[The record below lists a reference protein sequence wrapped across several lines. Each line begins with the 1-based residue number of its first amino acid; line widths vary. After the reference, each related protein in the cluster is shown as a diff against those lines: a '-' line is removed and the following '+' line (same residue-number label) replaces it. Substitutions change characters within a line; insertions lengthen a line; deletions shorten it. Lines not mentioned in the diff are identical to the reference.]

1 MALTGLLQRLNSMGY
16 KNWIKAGHCLLLLKG
31 SLQEFVV
38 SEMKSFHRELRSKI
52 PAALQN
58 SSCQCK
64 ATGKTFHPGCPVCAE
79 WKRLILNHHMNR
91 NGEIH
96 WGNCNPSLWPTNYWE
111 VAKAYMP
118 RGHADK
124 RGPELCDASAILNL
138 INACDRFRRF
148 DNSKVRAV
156 IKCRNDLMHSS
167 DMSVSANWLND
178 FGNKL
183 QNLIAEFKHVPKIK
197 DESGKILQVL
207 SSDWFVE
214 DCDRYETD
222 GLPSREETTS
232 LSVYEVEKQ
241 LIQQLLEET
250 YFQIE
255 DKNTWTQQDNDTLQ
269 TIKKFLSDNEDLH
282 SDFKADIVRFESLYS
297 HLTFAEGCSL

>member
-111 VAKAYMP
+111 VAK
-118 RGHADK
+118 
-124 RGPELCDASAILNL
+124 
-138 INACDRFRRF
+138 
-148 DNSKVRAV
+148 V

-255 DKNTWTQQDNDTLQ
+255 DKNTWTQQVQKCFSQCAKNKQ
-269 TIKKFLSDNEDLH
+269 NCFISQFPCSFLL
-282 SDFKADIVRFESLYS
+282 
-297 HLTFAEGCSL
+297 

>member
-64 ATGKTFHPGCPVCAE
+64 ATGKT
-79 WKRLILNHHMNR
+79 
-91 NGEIH
+91 
-96 WGNCNPSLWPTNYWE
+96 
-111 VAKAYMP
+111 
-118 RGHADK
+118 
-124 RGPELCDASAILNL
+124 
-138 INACDRFRRF
+138 
-148 DNSKVRAV
+148 V

>member
-156 IKCRNDLMHSS
+156 
-167 DMSVSANWLND
+167 
-178 FGNKL
+178 
-183 QNLIAEFKHVPKIK
+183 
-197 DESGKILQVL
+197 L